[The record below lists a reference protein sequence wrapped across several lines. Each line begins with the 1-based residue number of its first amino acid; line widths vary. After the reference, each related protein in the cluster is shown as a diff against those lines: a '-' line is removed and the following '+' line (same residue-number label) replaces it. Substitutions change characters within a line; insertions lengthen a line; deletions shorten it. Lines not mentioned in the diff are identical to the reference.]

1 MATFL
6 HLFDKEV
13 LDDEG
18 EAFLY
23 LAKSG
28 PDFFERIVGLLP
40 MQISFLNNE
49 ELVRTLEV
57 LVRRQLGSERL
68 FLHYIFLKIE
78 RNVLKFNTD

>member
-6 HLFDKEV
+6 YLFDKEV

-18 EAFLY
+18 ESFLY
-23 LAKSG
+23 LAKSS
-28 PDFFERIVGLLP
+28 PEFFERIVGLLP

-57 LVRRQLGSERL
+57 LVRR
-68 FLHYIFLKIE
+68 
-78 RNVLKFNTD
+78 